1 MKEIK
6 NKNQKKV
13 KRNKVVNSKFDIKTE
28 NNKIIY
34 NELPKSLPAF
44 SVKSIRVVK
53 SDENELKSITV
64 VVYENMDSNE
74 KA

>member
-13 KRNKVVNSKFDIKTE
+13 KRNKVVNRKFDIKTE
-28 NNKIIY
+28 NNKIMY
-34 NELPKSLPAF
+34 NELPKSLLAF

-74 KA
+74 KV